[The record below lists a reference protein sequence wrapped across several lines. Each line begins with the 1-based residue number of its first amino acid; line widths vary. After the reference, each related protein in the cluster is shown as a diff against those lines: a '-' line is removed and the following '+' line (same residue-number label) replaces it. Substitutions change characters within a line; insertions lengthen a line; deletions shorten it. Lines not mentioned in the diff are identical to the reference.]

1 MQPQRSPFTGRKV
14 PVYGMRGPHLQ
25 DERSP
30 FTGRSGPDAPRGPNQ
45 PFPESQSRF
54 QPETVPKVPIYG
66 MKGPHLQDEGCETSG
81 RKGPHLQDKTRET
94 GRHARVAGPES
105 TRASPGPDRLTG
117 EHGCGRGGTALA
129 YMEAPARVLDRSPL
143 GMLIAGNNVEVKK
156 HVGAIH
162 VKGALLLLQRKAANA
177 LLLNAYEELPDDS
190 VKEHTVRVSDLAAAI
205 GYDSNDHETLK
216 RTLEALV
223 DLKVTWN
230 LLDPAG
236 QREWGVG
243 SFLASARIKAGVCR
257 YAYPAPLRELLYNP
271 QIYARVNLAVQT
283 RFSSGPALALYENCL
298 RFLKVGTTGWIGL
311 DDWRGLL
318 GVGDGQYSEYKRF
331 RSKVL
336 VPSVGQV
343 NTHSDIRIAME
354 TRREKRAVVALR
366 FSVERASDASPL
378 GELAAVL
385 DGGGDAAAPE
395 SAVALDVGA
404 SVRMRL
410 GEYGLTEAQAADLT
424 AEFAADRVERNL
436 DFVEARLASG
446 DAVKNLA
453 AYTVAAVRGDYERG
467 DRAANRKRG
476 DAKRAAAEKAAAA
489 QQALFPAPASRVAS
503 AALGTAEERAAEAE
517 DRRLDAAFAALAD
530 AERFVI
536 DRGAVERL
544 QQAGSGWWRE
554 VETAVVSGET
564 AGLGIAVRSVLQVA
578 RRDVMRERA
587 SV

>member
-1 MQPQRSPFTGRKV
+1 
-14 PVYGMRGPHLQ
+14 
-25 DERSP
+25 
-30 FTGRSGPDAPRGPNQ
+30 
-45 PFPESQSRF
+45 
-54 QPETVPKVPIYG
+54 
-66 MKGPHLQDEGCETSG
+66 MKGPHLQDGDFEPSLA
-81 RKGPHLQDKTRET
+81 KGPHLQD
-94 GRHARVAGPES
+94 GSPLHAPQAPICSAE
-105 TRASPGPDRLTG
+105 AL
-117 EHGCGRGGTALA
+117 GRGPQVSGGVGASGCERGGASLA
-129 YMEAPARVLDRSPL
+129 SGAQLSRARSPL

-298 RFLKVGTTGWIGL
+298 RFLKVGTTGWISL

-318 GVGDGQYSEYKRF
+318 GVGDGQYPEYKRF

-336 VPSVGQV
+336 VPSVEQV
-343 NTHSDIRIAME
+343 NTHSDIRVEME
-354 TRREKRAVVALR
+354 TKREKRSIVALR
-366 FSVERASDASPL
+366 FKVERGPATDDAEIDVVIETVGGSAATVGLDTPDVPAS
-378 GELAAVL
+378 GEAAHDLV
-385 DGGGDAAAPE
+385 
-395 SAVALDVGA
+395 A
-404 SVRMRL
+404 SVRARL
-410 GEYGLTEAQAADLT
+410 GEFGLTEAQAADLS
-424 AEFAADRVERNL
+424 AEFATERVERNL
-436 DFVEARLASG
+436 SFVEAKMASG

-453 AYTVAAVRGDYERG
+453 AYTVAAVRGDYERSG
-467 DRAANRKRG
+467 RAASRKQSE
-476 DAKRAAAEKAAAA
+476 AKRQAAAKAAAS
-489 QQALFPAPASRVAS
+489 QQALFPSPAAPA
-503 AALGTAEERAAEAE
+503 AAERDGDEARTQAE
-517 DRRLDAAFAALAD
+517 DRRLDAAFEALGASDQAVVD
-530 AERFVI
+530 AE
-536 DRGAVERL
+536 AVGRL
-544 QQAGSGWWRE
+544 QEARSGWWRE
-554 VETAVVSGET
+554 VEQAVTDGT
-564 AGLGIAVRSVLQVA
+564 TDALGIAARSVLHVA
-578 RRDVMRERA
+578 RRDAMRARGA
-587 SV
+587 AA